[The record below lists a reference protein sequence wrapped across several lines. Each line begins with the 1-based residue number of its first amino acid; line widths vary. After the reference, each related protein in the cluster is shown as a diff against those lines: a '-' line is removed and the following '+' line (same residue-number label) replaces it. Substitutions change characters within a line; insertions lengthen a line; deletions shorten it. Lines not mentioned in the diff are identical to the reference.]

1 MKQPTSLVAWT
12 AAALVAA
19 LAALNWSTL
28 MAPALVNLVIYEIQL
43 PLGVVMLGLAGGV
56 AALFFVA
63 YLQQQ
68 ISSLRETRRLLKE
81 IQRVQD
87 LADKAEASRI
97 EGLQQMVAHEF
108 KQLNGR
114 LGPLLDARAGGA
126 AGMV

>member
-1 MKQPTSLVAWT
+1 MKQLTSLVAWT

-126 AGMV
+126 TGTV